1 MKPFFLVIL
10 TLVATCAVTF
20 PGHAGAAKRHVV
32 AVSYAPVLNTP
43 DFAGSFGGAVRLDPC
58 RGVRP
63 VEFIALPGT
72 LFTVHGE
79 VKRSGSKILRV
90 TTNDYPYPSK
100 SGLFVDERFVKP
112 ASGPVTER
120 SPKLPVLEEVQK
132 RLLSALGKPY
142 VWGGNVKDGVPL
154 LRRYYPQG
162 DPLSGVDCS
171 GLLYEA
177 TDGFTPRNTSTLI
190 SYGNPVAVAGL
201 SAEAIAQKLEPL
213 DLLVWKGHVMMVLD
227 EESVIES
234 RMGCGGKQSGVMMTP
249 KLELL
254 KGIMKTRRPADHFPQ
269 GSAGDA
275 TFVVRRWFPRAD
287 GRGV

>member
-10 TLVATCAVTF
+10 TLVATFAVTV
-20 PGHAGAAKRHVV
+20 PGHAGAAERHVV
-32 AVSYAPVLNTP
+32 ALSYAPVLNTP
-43 DFAGSFGGAVRLDPC
+43 DFAGSFGGTARLDPC

-79 VKRSGSKILRV
+79 LTRSGVKVLRV

-100 SGLFVDERFVKP
+100 TGLFVDERFVKQ
-112 ASGPVTER
+112 ASCPVTER
-120 SPKLPVLEEVQK
+120 SRRLPALEEIQK
-132 RLLSALGKPY
+132 RLLSAMGKPY

-154 LRRYYPQG
+154 LRKYYPQG

-177 TDGFTPRNTSTLI
+177 TDGFTPRNTSTLT
-190 SYGNPVAVAGL
+190 SYGNAVAVAGL
-201 SAEAIAQKLEPL
+201 SAEAIARKLEPL
-213 DLLVWKGHVMMVLD
+213 DLLVWKGHVMIVLD
-227 EESVIES
+227 EDSVIES

-254 KGIMKTRRPADHFPQ
+254 KGIMKTRRPADRFPE
-269 GSAGDA
+269 GSAGDRA
-275 TFVVRRWFPRAD
+275 FVVRRWFPRVGGGA
-287 GRGV
+287 

>member
-1 MKPFFLVIL
+1 MKPFFLVLL
-10 TLVATCAVTF
+10 TLVATFAVTV
-20 PGHAGAAKRHVV
+20 PGHAGAAERRAV
-32 AVSYAPVLNTP
+32 AVSYTPVLNTP
-43 DFAGSFGGAVRLDPC
+43 DFPGSFGGTVRLDPC

-79 VKRSGSKILRV
+79 VTRSGVKILRV

-100 SGLFVDERFVKP
+100 TGLFVDERFVKP
-112 ASGPVTER
+112 VSGAVTER
-120 SPKLPVLEEVQK
+120 SRKLPALEEIQK
-132 RLLSALGKPY
+132 RLLSATGKPY

-154 LRRYYPQG
+154 LRKYYPQG

-190 SYGNPVAVAGL
+190 TCGEPVAVAGL
-201 SAEAIAQKLEPL
+201 SAEAIARKLEPL
-213 DLLVWKGHVMMVLD
+213 DLLVWKGHVMIVLD

-249 KLELL
+249 KLKLL
-254 KGIMKTRRPADHFPQ
+254 KGIMKTRRPVDRFPE
-269 GSAGDA
+269 GSAGDRA
-275 TFVVRRWFPRAD
+275 FVVRRWFPRA
-287 GRGV
+287 GGGV